1 MTILYESERL
11 RFERVESWCE
21 VVLRRAPCN
30 EIDLGMLEDFEAVAA
45 MMTGDLEAG
54 AVIFR
59 SELAS
64 GFSAGADLRAL
75 YEGIASRSEKGVTI
89 ESTRD
94 EVGVF
99 LDRIHAVFDAFD
111 MAPITTIGALHGVT
125 FGGGFE
131 LALTCDVRIADKST
145 RFGLPELRLGL
156 VPGFGGL
163 PRLERDC
170 GNAVVRDLLFT
181 GRSLGAQRAYELG
194 VVSQLVPKGESLPA
208 ARALAKQSS
217 RFDRATVRAAKAFA
231 KPLPSAALA
240 LEKETFLALFAS
252 PVVESALKKFVES
265 TDVRPYLP

>member
-1 MTILYESERL
+1 MTVLYESERL
-11 RFERVESWCE
+11 RFEQVESWCE
-21 VVLRRAPCN
+21 VTLRRAPCN
-30 EIDLGMLEDFEAVAA
+30 EIDMGMLD
-45 MMTGDLEAG
+45 DLEAVHGFCERGLETG
-54 AVIFR
+54 ALIFR
-59 SELAS
+59 SELDS

-75 YEGIASRSEKGVTI
+75 YEGMIARRADGQSA
-89 ESTRD
+89 ESTRA
-94 EVGVF
+94 EVRTF

-111 MAPITTIGALHGVT
+111 MAPVTTIGALHGVT

-145 RFGLPELRLGL
+145 RFGFPELRLGL
-156 VPGFGGL
+156 IPGFGGL

-170 GNAVVRDLLFT
+170 GNALVRDLLFT

-194 VVSQLVPKGESLPA
+194 LVSQLVPKGESLAA

-240 LEKETFLALFAS
+240 REKETFLSLFAS
-252 PVVESALKKFVES
+252 PVVESALRKFVES